1 MNGIFVLLQIQ
12 VIPAAMT
19 AQGALK
25 FGRMLLVVVAFLSA
39 FGWEFLSG

>member
-19 AQGALK
+19 AQGTLK
-25 FGRMLLVVVAFLSA
+25 FGRMLLVVVILL
-39 FGWEFLSG
+39 GTL

>member
-19 AQGALK
+19 ANGTLK
-25 FGRMLLVVVAFLSA
+25 FGRMLLVVMTFL
-39 FGWEFLSG
+39 GTL